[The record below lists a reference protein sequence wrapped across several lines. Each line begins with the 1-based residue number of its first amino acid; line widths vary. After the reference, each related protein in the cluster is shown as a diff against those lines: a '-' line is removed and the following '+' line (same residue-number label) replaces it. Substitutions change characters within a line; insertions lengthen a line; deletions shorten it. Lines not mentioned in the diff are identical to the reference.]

1 MGQLISETDE
11 HRIAEVIAEA
21 ERKTSG
27 EIVAVLAAESST
39 YLYAP
44 FLWASVVALTL
55 PLILILG
62 TWWPASWIY
71 LAQLGAFAAVLTVTL
86 PRPMRY
92 ALVPQ
97 SVKRARARRRAL
109 EQFLVQNLHTTEGRT
124 GVLIFVSAAERR
136 AEIVADAAIEA
147 RVPENTWQGIVDRLT
162 AAFAQDRHVEGFI
175 AAIEEVG
182 GHLAKHFPPGSCDAN
197 RLPDHLIVLD
207 ES

>member
-1 MGQLISETDE
+1 MGHLISETDE
-11 HRIAEVIAEA
+11 HRIAEAINEA
-21 ERKTSG
+21 ERQTSG

-44 FLWASVVALTL
+44 FLWASLVALTL

-71 LAQLGAFAAVLTVTL
+71 LAQLGAFAAVLTLTL
-86 PRPMRY
+86 PRPIRY
-92 ALVPQ
+92 RLVPKA
-97 SVKRARARRRAL
+97 VKKARVKRRAL

-147 RVPENTWQGIVDRLT
+147 RVPKDTWQGIVNRLT
-162 AAFAQDRHVEGFI
+162 DAFAKGRHVEGFV

-182 GHLAKHFPPGSCDAN
+182 SHLASHFPPGSCDAN
-197 RLPDHLIVLD
+197 QLPDHLIVLD

>member
-1 MGQLISETDE
+1 MGQLISEADE
-11 HRIAEVIAEA
+11 HRVAEAIADA

-44 FLWASVVALTL
+44 FLWASVIALTL
-55 PLILILG
+55 PLVLILA
-62 TWWPASWIY
+62 TWWPTSWIY
-71 LAQLGAFAAVLTVTL
+71 LAQLGAFAAVLTLTL
-86 PRPMRY
+86 PRPIRY

-97 SVKRARARRRAL
+97 SVKRARVRRRAL

-136 AEIVADAAIEA
+136 AEIVADAAIEE
-147 RVPENTWQGIVDRLT
+147 RVAKDTWQGIVDRLT
-162 AAFAQDRHVEGFI
+162 AAFAEDRHVEGFL
-175 AAIEEVG
+175 AAIDEVG
-182 GHLAKHFPPGSCDAN
+182 GHLERHFPPGSCDAN
-197 RLPDHLIVLD
+197 RLPDHLIVLN

>member
-1 MGQLISETDE
+1 MSQLISEADQR
-11 HRIAEVIAEA
+11 RIAEVISEA
-21 ERKTSG
+21 ERQTSG

-55 PLILILG
+55 PLVLLLG

-71 LAQLGAFAAVLTVTL
+71 LAQLAAFAAVLTVTL
-86 PRPMRY
+86 PRPVRY

-97 SVKRARARRRAL
+97 CVKRARVHRRAL

-147 RVPENTWQGIVDRLT
+147 RVPQDTWQGIVDRLT
-162 AAFAQDRHVEGFI
+162 DAFAKGLHVEGFTT
-175 AAIEEVG
+175 AIEEVG
-182 GHLAKHFPPGSCDAN
+182 SHLAAHFPPGSCDAN
-197 RLPDHLIVLD
+197 KLPDHLIVLD

>member
-1 MGQLISETDE
+1 MTQLISETDE
-11 HRIAEVIAEA
+11 HRIAEAIAEA

-62 TWWPASWIY
+62 TWWPTSWIY
-71 LAQLGAFAAVLTVTL
+71 LAQLGAFAFVLTLTL
-86 PRPMRY
+86 PRPVRY

-97 SVKRARARRRAL
+97 SVKRARVRRRAL
-109 EQFLVQNLHTTEGRT
+109 EQFLVQTLHTTEGRT

-136 AEIVADAAIEA
+136 
-147 RVPENTWQGIVDRLT
+147 RRMLG
-162 AAFAQDRHVEGFI
+162 
-175 AAIEEVG
+175 
-182 GHLAKHFPPGSCDAN
+182 
-197 RLPDHLIVLD
+197 
-207 ES
+207 

>member
-1 MGQLISETDE
+1 MGHLISEADE
-11 HRIAEVIAEA
+11 HLIAEAISEA

-44 FLWASVVALTL
+44 FLWAALVALTL

-71 LAQLGAFAAVLTVTL
+71 LAQLGAFAVVLTLTL
-86 PRPMRY
+86 PRPIRY
-92 ALVPQ
+92 VLVPQ
-97 SVKRARARRRAL
+97 SVKRARVRKRSL

-147 RVPENTWQGIVDRLT
+147 CVPKDTWQGIVDRLT
-162 AAFAQDRHVEGFI
+162 AAFAEGRHVEGFV
-175 AAIEEVG
+175 AAIEDVG
-182 GHLAKHFPPGSCDAN
+182 SHLAKHFPPGSCDAN
-197 RLPDHLIVLD
+197 HLPDHLIVLD

>member
-1 MGQLISETDE
+1 MGHLISEADE
-11 HRIAEVIAEA
+11 HRIAEAISEA

-44 FLWASVVALTL
+44 FLWAALVALTL

-71 LAQLGAFAAVLTVTL
+71 LAQLGAFAVVLTLTL
-86 PRPMRY
+86 PRPIRY
-92 ALVPQ
+92 VLVPQ
-97 SVKRARARRRAL
+97 SVKRARVRKRSL

-136 AEIVADAAIEA
+136 AEIVADAAIKTC
-147 RVPENTWQGIVDRLT
+147 VPKDTWQGIVDRLT
-162 AAFAQDRHVEGFI
+162 AAFAEGRHVEGFV
-175 AAIEEVG
+175 AAIEDVG
-182 GHLAKHFPPGSCDAN
+182 SHLAKHFPPGSCDAN
-197 RLPDHLIVLD
+197 HLPDHLIVLD